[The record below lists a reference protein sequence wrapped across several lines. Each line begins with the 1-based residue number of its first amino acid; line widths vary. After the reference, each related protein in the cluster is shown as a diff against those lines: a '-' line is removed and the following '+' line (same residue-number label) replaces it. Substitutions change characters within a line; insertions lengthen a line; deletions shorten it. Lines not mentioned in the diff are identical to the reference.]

1 MQPEEVQ
8 TILDLTANAQKNA
21 ITHITCKEGVCI
33 DVLKAQQIKKNK
45 LFIFKGER
53 EGRKWL

>member
-33 DVLKAQQIKKNK
+33 DVLKAQQIKKK
-45 LFIFKGER
+45 QAVYF
-53 EGRKWL
+53 